1 MTEAGRRI
9 AVVTGASG
17 GVGRAIAAALAAQG
31 LSLCLTGR
39 DLERLRRVADA
50 LASGGARPTVVP
62 ADLGSDE
69 GVRRLVAA
77 VQALG
82 RADVL
87 VHCAGALRLADI
99 AASGW
104 DDLDELYRVNLRAPY
119 LVTKSLLPMLRESQ
133 GQIVF
138 VNSSAGLRGG
148 AENVLYA
155 ATKSALRSLA
165 DGIRDSVNA
174 LGIRVLSVFPG
185 RTDTAMQ
192 ERVRAFE
199 GKCYQPEILLQPGDV
214 AAVVVN
220 ALMLPRTAEVTDIMM
235 RPMRKPSNERRTP

>member
-1 MTEAGRRI
+1 VTEAGRI

-17 GVGRAIAAALAAQG
+17 GIGRAIAAALAARG

-39 DLERLRRVADA
+39 DLERLRWVADD
-50 LASGGARPTVVP
+50 LASRGARPSLVP
-62 ADLGSDE
+62 ADLGSDD
-69 GVRRLVAA
+69 GIRAIVAA
-77 VQALG
+77 VEALG

-99 AASGW
+99 TASRW
-104 DDLDELYRVNLRAPY
+104 DDLDAMYRVNLRAPY
-119 LVTKSLLPMLRESQ
+119 LLTKSLLPLLRESQ
-133 GQIVF
+133 GQVVF

-165 DGIRDSVNA
+165 DGIRDSVNP
-174 LGIRVLSVFPG
+174 LGVRVLSVFPG
-185 RTDTAMQ
+185 RTATAMQ
-192 ERVRAFE
+192 QAVRAFE
-199 GKCYQPEILLQPGDV
+199 GKSYDAETLLQPSDV

-220 ALMLPRTAEVTDIMM
+220 ALMLPKTAEVTDIVV
-235 RPMRKPSNERRTP
+235 RPMRKPSDERRSP

>member
-1 MTEAGRRI
+1 VSHAGRRI

-17 GVGRAIAAALAAQG
+17 GIGRAIAAALAAQG

-39 DLERLRRVADA
+39 DAERLRGVADV
-50 LASGGARPTVVP
+50 LPSGGPRPTVVP
-62 ADLGSDE
+62 ADLGSDA
-69 GVRRLVAA
+69 GIRALVAA
-77 VQALG
+77 VEALG

-99 AASGW
+99 TASGW

-119 LVTKSLLPMLRESQ
+119 LVTKSLLPLLRESQ

-174 LGIRVLSVFPG
+174 SGVRVLSVFPG
-185 RTDTAMQ
+185 RTDTPMQ

-199 GKCYQPEILLQPGDV
+199 EKSYDAEILLQPGDV
-214 AAVVVN
+214 AAVVVH
-220 ALMLPRTAEVTDIMM
+220 ALMLPRTAEATEIMV
-235 RPMRKPSNERRTP
+235 RPMRKSSDARRSP